1 MLVLG
6 CVKEVHEYNLLISL
20 PNNLSGTVALTHI
33 SPAYTEQLQKLSQM
47 SEEDILA
54 EETVSRIPQHEF
66 SSPL

>member
-1 MLVLG
+1 M
-6 CVKEVHEYNLLISL
+6 
-20 PNNLSGTVALTHI
+20 ALTHI

-66 SSPL
+66 SSPH